1 MARRRAESGW
11 ILFSLLTAHSRWD
24 SEAVRLGSCHP
35 VRGTGCDEC
44 AAVLR
49 SGACWWQQGTDC
61 GRECRDAAGVPTT
74 TNLLRLVR
82 PSHPVLD
89 FPVDVCLE
97 AWLPCLPGRH
107 LDWSGCGFR
116 PLHRRPV
123 RPLRPLSRLP
133 APAPDLQSGRLES
146 PAAWHSRSA
155 RRRRSASLL

>member
-1 MARRRAESGW
+1 MARRRAEPSW
-11 ILFSLLTAHSRWD
+11 ILPGLLTAHSRWD

-61 GRECRDAAGVPTT
+61 GRKRRDAAGVPTA

-89 FPVDVCLE
+89 LPVDVCLE

-133 APAPDLQSGRLES
+133 APAPDLQSGRMES